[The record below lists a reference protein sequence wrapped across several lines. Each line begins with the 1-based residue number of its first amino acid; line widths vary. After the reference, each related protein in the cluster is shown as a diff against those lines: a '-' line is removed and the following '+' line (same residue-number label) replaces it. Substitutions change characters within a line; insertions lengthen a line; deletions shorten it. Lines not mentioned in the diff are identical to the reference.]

1 MKNFETKNGN
11 ENCTIVVIKLLINY
25 KNNKNSIPPIST
37 RYPEHREGEHHL
49 SISNFIHGKIPQEI
63 TKSSPHFF
71 PPPNAEFTWC
81 EQRKSRGAI
90 IPFLT
95 LIPFRGG
102 LSSKIPGTEPL
113 QPNSTAI
120 RRRDLNTAER
130 CNLFS
135 PPPTIETNCL
145 RGLGWR
151 VFASLEWVMA
161 GRPGRVNLR
170 LWNPLETT
178 VLELPT
184 GNWLRGFNV
193 TE

>member
-37 RYPEHREGEHHL
+37 RYPEHREHHL

-95 LIPFRGG
+95 LIRNEEDSPRKFQEQNPCNR
-102 LSSKIPGTEPL
+102 IPQRFVAATW
-113 QPNSTAI
+113 T
-120 RRRDLNTAER
+120 RRRDATS
-130 CNLFS
+130 S
-135 PPPTIETNCL
+135 PLLPPSKQIVCA
-145 RGLGWR
+145 
-151 VFASLEWVMA
+151 V
-161 GRPGRVNLR
+161 
-170 LWNPLETT
+170 
-178 VLELPT
+178 
-184 GNWLRGFNV
+184 
-193 TE
+193 